1 MFELEL
7 RDRVV
12 KLYEKAGDLM
22 YPGEPINQWQHGWQ
36 CAQLA
41 KAAGASHE
49 LQVAAWLH
57 DLGHLLEARALNH
70 ELLAADWLQ
79 RQCNDTDA
87 RAVLEPIRLHVLAK
101 RYLANRNL
109 DYLDMLSSDSLR
121 SLESQGGPFSEME
134 CLQFEANSFFTDA
147 VALRVWDDRA
157 KDITTITV
165 DKSVALQQLRQLLAN
180 V

>member
-1 MFELEL
+1 MFKLEL

-36 CAQLA
+36 CAHLA

-49 LQVAAWLH
+49 LQAAAWLH
-57 DLGHLLEARALNH
+57 DLGHLLEAKALNH

-79 RQCNDTDA
+79 SHNSDVDGS
-87 RAVLEPIRLHVLAK
+87 AVLEPIRLHVQAK
-101 RYLANRNL
+101 RYLVTRKP
-109 DYLDMLSSDSLR
+109 DYLEALSTDSLR
-121 SLESQGGPFSEME
+121 SLEQQGGPFSESE
-134 CLQFEANSFFTDA
+134 CLQFEANTYFNDA
-147 VALRVWDDRA
+147 VSLRVWDDRA

-165 DKSVALQQLRQLLAN
+165 DKSIALQQLRQLLAN

>member
-1 MFELEL
+1 MFKLEL

-49 LQVAAWLH
+49 LQA
-57 DLGHLLEARALNH
+57 
-70 ELLAADWLQ
+70 
-79 RQCNDTDA
+79 
-87 RAVLEPIRLHVLAK
+87 
-101 RYLANRNL
+101 
-109 DYLDMLSSDSLR
+109 
-121 SLESQGGPFSEME
+121 E

-165 DKSVALQQLRQLLAN
+165 DKSVAL
-180 V
+180 

>member
-1 MFELEL
+1 
-7 RDRVV
+7 
-12 KLYEKAGDLM
+12 
-22 YPGEPINQWQHGWQ
+22 
-36 CAQLA
+36 
-41 KAAGASHE
+41 

-87 RAVLEPIRLHVLAK
+87 RAVLEPIGLHVLAK